1 MRDIFMKKT
10 KDVQKMLDTIE
21 DRINGLESNARDSK
35 VILKELIL
43 QVKIIAD
50 LLNGFEEIEPE
61 FIIPYSKTESYVLD
75 NANSLFDY
83 LLTIESN
90 IEKMKELEKEL
101 VDVKDMIIPNMIGE
115 S

>member
-1 MRDIFMKKT
+1 MKKT
-10 KDVQKMLDTIE
+10 KDAQKMLDTIE
-21 DRINGLESNARDSK
+21 DRINGLETNARDSK
-35 VILKELIL
+35 IELKELIS

-50 LLNGFEEIEPE
+50 LLNGFEDIESE
-61 FIIPYSKTESYVLD
+61 FISPHSIVESYVLD
-75 NANSLFDY
+75 DANSLFDY

-90 IEKMKELEKEL
+90 IEKMKELEEEL

>member
-1 MRDIFMKKT
+1 MKKT
-10 KDVQKMLDTIE
+10 KDVQKVLDTIE

-35 VILKELIL
+35 VVLKELIS
-43 QVKIIAD
+43 QVKVIAD
-50 LLNGFEEIEPE
+50 LLSGFEEIEPE
-61 FIIPYSKTESYVLD
+61 FIIPQNMTESYVLD
-75 NANSLFDY
+75 NASSLFDY